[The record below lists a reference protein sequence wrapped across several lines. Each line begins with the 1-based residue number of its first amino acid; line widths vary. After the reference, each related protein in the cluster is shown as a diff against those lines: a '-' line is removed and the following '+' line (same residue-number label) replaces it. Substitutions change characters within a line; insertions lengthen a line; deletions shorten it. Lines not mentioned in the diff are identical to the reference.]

1 MARKTK
7 TNKPLIKSNNNIINN
22 LKLITN
28 LLKGVHFDTYS
39 SDYLSNSDSDKTRK
53 SIDTS
58 LDKLINTAYAQN
70 TVSNLSKLYDQQS
83 ALDTNNIGLNMFE
96 DPILST
102 NLVTTWM
109 IQRWIQDQEDDINL
123 VLKYMPKLKEAM
135 TCKKDLVL
143 SADHFSKDFCSFH
156 KYNSDDTDGSLFAR
170 RIDEIK
176 RVYNLAE
183 NFELWYEKAQ
193 NYGECFIYIAPY
205 SEAFSKLLK
214 NKSNTRFRGFNESTT
229 LLEFNQDYIENNI
242 INESELE
249 TVQKAFDEVG
259 INSLT
264 INFNEGLLL
273 SEAKK
278 LDAVRESGILKQES
292 LYESFM
298 AFQES
303 TSIQEDSKYK
313 LDKKL
318 IPDDLEFD
326 DKEDERYSSDG
337 LVNLKQKAEDDV
349 KIKVPGCIV
358 KELERKNVIPLYIG
372 DTCLGYY
379 YIEIKT
385 SELGVLDD
393 PNAYNMSAGMVGY
406 VTASLKN
413 VKDTRVGD
421 TITDAD
427 NPCSEPL
434 PGYKKVNPMVYC
446 GLYPMD
452 GSDYENLKVA
462 LEKLKL
468 NDAALEYEQETSAA
482 LGFGFRCGFL
492 GMLHLEVI
500 QERIERE
507 FDLSIVFTSPS
518 VRYTVH
524 MKDGETLYIDNP
536 LEYPDPMRVDWAEEP
551 YIQANI
557 ITPTE
562 YVGPIITLCLEKRGS
577 QTQMNYLDTKRVE
590 LIYEMPLSEVLFDF
604 YDRLKSI
611 SRGYASFDYNVIENR
626 RTDLVRMEILVNG
639 DPVDAL
645 SCLVYR
651 GNAQT
656 RGRQIVE
663 RLQGEIPRQQF
674 KIAIQ
679 AAIGGQIIARETVNA
694 YRKDVT
700 AKCYGGD
707 ISRKRKLLEKQK
719 EGKKRMKMVGN
730 VEIPQSAFLAVLKTE
745 EDK

>member
-1 MARKTK
+1 MAVDTSHKRNFCIIAHIDHGKSTLADRFIERARLVQTRGPVETQILDNMDIEK
-7 TNKPLIKSNNNIINN
+7 ERGIIIKSQAVTVPYTAADGEVYELNLVDTPGHVDFTYEVSRAISSCEGALLLIDATQGVEAQTLANLYLAMEHNLEIIPVINKID
-22 LKLITN
+22 LPSADIDSCLHQIDHDLGLDPDMAVMVSAKTGE
-28 LLKGVHFDTYS
+28 GV
-39 SDYLSNSDSDKTRK
+39 
-53 SIDTS
+53 
-58 LDKLINTAYAQN
+58 DKLYEAIVQYIPCPSGNDED
-70 TVSNLSKLYDQQS
+70 KLRALIFDSHYDPYRGVIVHARIFSGKVKCGDEILFMHSS
-83 ALDTNNIGLNMFE
+83 ASYKVEDLGLF
-96 DPILST
+96 
-102 NLVTTWM
+102 
-109 IQRWIQDQEDDINL
+109 QINL
-123 VLKYMPKLKEAM
+123 I
-135 TCKKDLVL
+135 
-143 SADHFSKDFCSFH
+143 SK
-156 KYNSDDTDGSLFAR
+156 
-170 RIDEIK
+170 
-176 RVYNLAE
+176 
-183 NFELWYEKAQ
+183 
-193 NYGECFIYIAPY
+193 P
-205 SEAFSKLLK
+205 
-214 NKSNTRFRGFNESTT
+214 
-229 LLEFNQDYIENNI
+229 
-242 INESELE
+242 
-249 TVQKAFDEVG
+249 
-259 INSLT
+259 
-264 INFNEGLLL
+264 
-273 SEAKK
+273 
-278 LDAVRESGILKQES
+278 
-292 LYESFM
+292 
-298 AFQES
+298 
-303 TSIQEDSKYK
+303 
-313 LDKKL
+313 
-318 IPDDLEFD
+318 
-326 DKEDERYSSDG
+326 
-337 LVNLKQKAEDDV
+337 
-349 KIKVPGCIV
+349 
-358 KELERKNVIPLYIG
+358 
-372 DTCLGYY
+372 
-379 YIEIKT
+379 
-385 SELGVLDD
+385 ELG
-393 PNAYNMSAGMVGY
+393 AGDVGY
-406 VTASLKN
+406 FIAGIKN
-413 VKDTRVGD
+413 ISDIRVGD
-421 TITDAD
+421 TVTLKA
-427 NPCSEPL
+427 NPAPQPL
-434 PGYKKVNPMVYC
+434 PGFREVKPVVFSSI
-446 GLYPMD
+446 YPVD
-452 GSDYENLKVA
+452 SNDYEELQDA
-462 LEKLKL
+462 IERLKL
-468 NDAALEYEQETSAA
+468 NDASLMYEKDSSAA

-524 MKDGETLYIDNP
+524 MKDGETIYIDNP